1 MQTMFGFPF
10 IGKVKKGFARLY
22 FKNIV
27 KVTED
32 FVSYDFLR
40 YLYIN
45 KVAVCLFVCSFVCLG
60 HFP

>member
-10 IGKVKKGFARLY
+10 IGKAKKGFARLY

-40 YLYIN
+40 YVYTYKGWSI
-45 KVAVCLFVCSFVCLG
+45 K
-60 HFP
+60 H